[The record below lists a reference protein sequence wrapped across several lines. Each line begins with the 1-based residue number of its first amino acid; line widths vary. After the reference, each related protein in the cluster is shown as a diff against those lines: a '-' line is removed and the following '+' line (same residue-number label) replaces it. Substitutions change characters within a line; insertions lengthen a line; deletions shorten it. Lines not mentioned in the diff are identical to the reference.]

1 MAASCFSTSSSL
13 SRDPVR
19 SVVAARRPVA
29 SGQQRAARRRSS
41 QAWQRAMPAACALAL
56 LAAAVVI
63 APERPWVDGQICQR
77 HQNPA
82 ACRVW

>member
-1 MAASCFSTSSSL
+1 
-13 SRDPVR
+13 
-19 SVVAARRPVA
+19 
-29 SGQQRAARRRSS
+29 
-41 QAWQRAMPAACALAL
+41 MPAACALAL